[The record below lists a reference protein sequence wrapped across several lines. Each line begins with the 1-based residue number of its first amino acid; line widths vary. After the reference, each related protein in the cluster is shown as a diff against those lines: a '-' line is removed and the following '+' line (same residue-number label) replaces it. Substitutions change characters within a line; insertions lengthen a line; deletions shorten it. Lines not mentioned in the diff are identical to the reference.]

1 MGRINMTRVIL
12 GGLVAGIVA
21 NIIDAVTGMVFMKQ
35 DMLDM
40 LQRLNLDPPAM
51 DSMSG
56 ILPWVL
62 VDLAYG
68 FLIVLAYAGLR
79 PRFGPGPL
87 TALYAGFL
95 LYAAVTITLYGFMSM
110 GIFTSDMFVKSAGF
124 AVVSTALASLAG
136 GAVYTE

>member
-21 NIIDAVTGMVFMKQ
+21 NVIDAVTGMVFMKQ

-40 LQRLNLDPPAM
+40 LQRLNLDASAM

-56 ILPWVL
+56 ILPWVV

-68 FLIVLAYAGLR
+68 FLLVLAYAGLR

-110 GIFTSDMFVKSAGF
+110 GLFTADMFVKSAGF
-124 AVVSTALASLAG
+124 AVISTALASLAG

>member
-40 LQRLNLDPPAM
+40 LQRLNLDTSAM

-56 ILPWVL
+56 ILPWVA

-68 FLIVLAYAGLR
+68 FLIVLTYAGLR
-79 PRFGPGPL
+79 PRFGPGPM

-110 GIFTSDMFVKSAGF
+110 GLFTADMFVKSAGF
-124 AVVSTALASLAG
+124 AVISTALASLAG
-136 GAVYTE
+136 AAVYTE